1 MALHVPKAP
10 GFQSMMKDGSK
21 FFSGVEEAVIRNID
35 ACKEFSG
42 TVATA
47 FGPNGMNK
55 MVINHLEKLFVT
67 NDAAT
72 IIRELEVEHPAAKMM
87 ILGSQMMEQEVG
99 DGTNFVIILA
109 GALLKEAEDLVRM
122 GLKPT
127 EVAEGYELACRKA
140 LEFLENC
147 ACHEIKDAKN
157 NEEVAK
163 AVKTAVMSKQYGN
176 EDFLADLIV
185 RACTAIVPE
194 KQTTF
199 NVDNVRVAKILG
211 SGLLASQ
218 VISGMVFKRSVE
230 SNINKAEKCKIAVYT
245 CPIDSAQTETKGTVL
260 IKSAQE
266 LTDFSKGEED
276 LLEKQIKEIVDAGV
290 KVVVSGGKVG
300 DLALHYLNKYGIM
313 AVRLMSKW
321 DVRRLCR
328 AVNATPLP
336 KLTPPTA
343 EELGY
348 ADKVQV
354 DELGD
359 TAVVIFKMEAT
370 ESKIST
376 IVVRGATENYMDDIE
391 RAIDDGVN
399 TYKGLCR
406 DGRLVAGAGAVE
418 MELAKEVASF
428 GEKCEGL
435 EQYAV
440 QRFAQALHVVPK
452 MLAENTGVKANVVIA
467 ELAAAHTEGKTY
479 AGFDIESD
487 SASTLKEDGTKHTI
501 NAVENQVFDLLVAKY
516 WGLKYAT
523 DAAATILRVDQ
534 IIMAKRAG
542 GPKAP
547 KQGNGP
553 MDDGEDY

>member
-1 MALHVPKAP
+1 
-10 GFQSMMKDGSK
+10 MMKDGTK

-127 EVAEGYELACRKA
+127 EVAEGYEIACRKA
-140 LEFLENC
+140 LEVLESC

-157 NEEVAK
+157 NEEVRK
-163 AVKTAVMSKQYGN
+163 AVRTAVMSKQYGN

-185 RACTAIVPE
+185 KACTAIVPVA
-194 KQTTF
+194 QTSF
-199 NVDNVRVAKILG
+199 NVDNVRVTKILG
-211 SGLLASQ
+211 SGLMASE
-218 VISGMVFKRSVE
+218 VVSGMVFKRSVE
-230 SNINKAEKCKIAVYT
+230 SNVTKVEKCKVAVYT
-245 CPIDSAQTETKGTVL
+245 CPIDSTQTETKGTVL

-276 LLEKQIKEIVDAGV
+276 LLEKQIKEIVDSGA
-290 KVVVSGGKVG
+290 KVVVSGGKIG
-300 DLALHYLNKYGIM
+300 DLALHYLNKYGLM
-313 AVRLMSKW
+313 AVRLTSKW

-348 ADKVQV
+348 ADLVRV

-359 TAVVIFKMEAT
+359 TSVVIFKMEST
-370 ESKIST
+370 ESKIAT
-376 IVVRGATENYMDDIE
+376 VVVRGATENYMDDIE

-399 TYKGLCR
+399 TYKGICR
-406 DGRLVAGAGAVE
+406 DGRLVAGAGALE
-418 MELAKEVASF
+418 MELAKEVTSY
-428 GEKCEGL
+428 GETLEGL

-467 ELAAAHTEGKTY
+467 ELAAAHTEGKAH

-501 NAVENQVFDLLVAKY
+501 NAVENQVFDLMVAKY

-542 GPKAP
+542 GPKP
-547 KQGNGP
+547 RGGGNGP

>member
-109 GALLKEAEDLVRM
+109 GELLKQAEDLVRM

-127 EVAEGYELACRKA
+127 EVAEGYEIACRKA
-140 LEFLENC
+140 LEVLESC

-157 NEEVAK
+157 NDEVLK
-163 AVKTAVMSKQYGN
+163 AVRTAVMSKQYGN

-185 RACTAIVPE
+185 KACTAIVPVA
-194 KQTTF
+194 QTSF
-199 NVDNVRVAKILG
+199 NVDNVRVTKILG
-211 SGLLASQ
+211 SGLMASE
-218 VISGMVFKRSVE
+218 VVSGMVFKRSVE
-230 SNINKAEKCKIAVYT
+230 SNVTKVEKCKVAVYT
-245 CPIDSAQTETKGTVL
+245 CPIDSTQTETKGTVL

-276 LLEKQIKEIVDAGV
+276 LLEKQIKEIVDSGA
-290 KVVVSGGKVG
+290 KVVVSGGKIG
-300 DLALHYLNKYGIM
+300 DLALHYLNKYGLM
-313 AVRLMSKW
+313 AVRLTSKW

-348 ADKVQV
+348 ADLVRV

-359 TAVVIFKMEAT
+359 TSVVIFKMEAA
-370 ESKIST
+370 ESKIAT
-376 IVVRGATENYMDDIE
+376 VVVRGATENYMDDIE

-399 TYKGLCR
+399 TYKGICR
-406 DGRLVAGAGAVE
+406 DGRLVAGAGALE
-418 MELAKEVASF
+418 MELAKEVTSY

-467 ELAAAHTEGKTY
+467 ELAAAHAEGKAH

-501 NAVENQVFDLLVAKY
+501 NAVENQVFDLMVAKY

-542 GPKAP
+542 GPKP
-547 KQGNGP
+547 RGQGAGP

>member
-1 MALHVPKAP
+1 
-10 GFQSMMKDGSK
+10 MKDGSK

-109 GALLKEAEDLVRM
+109 GELLKQAEDLVRM

-127 EVAEGYELACRKA
+127 EVAEGYEIACRKA
-140 LEFLENC
+140 LEVLESC

-157 NEEVAK
+157 NEEVRK
-163 AVKTAVMSKQYGN
+163 AVRTAVMSKQYGN

-185 RACTAIVPE
+185 KACTAIVPVA
-194 KQTTF
+194 QTSF
-199 NVDNVRVAKILG
+199 NVDNVRVTKILG
-211 SGLLASQ
+211 SGLMASE
-218 VISGMVFKRSVE
+218 VVSGMVFKRSVE
-230 SNINKAEKCKIAVYT
+230 SNVTKVEKCKVAVYT
-245 CPIDSAQTETKGTVL
+245 CPIDSTQTETKGTVL

-276 LLEKQIKEIVDAGV
+276 LLEKQIKEIVDSGA
-290 KVVVSGGKVG
+290 KVVVSGGKIG
-300 DLALHYLNKYGIM
+300 DLALHYLNKYGLM
-313 AVRLMSKW
+313 AVRLTSKW

-348 ADKVQV
+348 ADLVRV

-359 TAVVIFKMEAT
+359 TSVVIFKMEAA
-370 ESKIST
+370 ESKIAT
-376 IVVRGATENYMDDIE
+376 VVVRGATENYMDDIE

-399 TYKGLCR
+399 TYKGICR
-406 DGRLVAGAGAVE
+406 DGRLVAGAGALE
-418 MELAKEVASF
+418 MELAKEVTAY
-428 GEKCEGL
+428 GEKLEGL

-440 QRFAQALHVVPK
+440 QRFATALHVVPK

-467 ELAAAHTEGKTY
+467 ELAAAHAEGKAH

-501 NAVENQVFDLLVAKY
+501 NAVENQVFDLMVAKY

-542 GPKAP
+542 GPKP
-547 KQGNGP
+547 RGGGGGP

>member
-1 MALHVPKAP
+1 MALHVPSAP
-10 GFQSMMKDGSK
+10 GFQSMMKDGSR
-21 FFSGVEEAVIRNID
+21 FFSGLEEAVIRNIE
-35 ACKEFSG
+35 ACKDFSD
-42 TVATA
+42 TVASA

-99 DGTNFVIILA
+99 DGTNFVIIFA

-140 LEFLENC
+140 LEYLENSC
-147 ACHEIKDAKN
+147 CLEIKDAKN
-157 NEEVAK
+157 MDEVRK
-163 AVKTAVMSKQYGN
+163 AIRTSIMSKQYGH
-176 EDFLADLIV
+176 EDFLSDLV
-185 RACTAIVPE
+185 AKACIAIVPE
-194 KQTTF
+194 TQTSF
-199 NVDNVRVAKILG
+199 NVDNVRVTKIPGCGVL
-211 SGLLASQ
+211 SSE
-218 VISGMVFKRSVE
+218 VVSGMVFKRAVE
-230 SNINKAEKCKIAVYT
+230 SDITKAEKCKVVVYT
-245 CPIDSAQTETKGTVL
+245 CPVDATQTETKGTVL
-260 IKSAQE
+260 IKTAQE
-266 LTDFSKGEED
+266 LTDFSKGEEN
-276 LLEKQIKEIVDAGV
+276 LLEKQIKEIADTGV

-300 DLALHYLNKYGIM
+300 DLALHYLNKYGLM
-313 AVRLMSKW
+313 AVRLTSKW

-336 KLTPPTA
+336 KMTAPTA

-348 ADKVQV
+348 ADVV
-354 DELGD
+354 RVEELGD
-359 TAVVIFKMEAT
+359 TSIVVFKMDSS
-370 ESKIST
+370 ESRIAT
-376 IVVRGATENYMDDIE
+376 IVVRGATDNYMDDIE

-399 TYKGLCR
+399 TYKGICR
-406 DGRLVAGAGAVE
+406 DGRLVAGAGAIE
-418 MELAKEVASF
+418 MELSKQVSSF

-452 MLAENTGVKANVVIA
+452 MLAGNSGVKESLIIA
-467 ELAAAHTEGKTY
+467 ELAAAHAEGNANT
-479 AGFDIESD
+479 GFNIESE
-487 SASTLKEDGTKHTI
+487 STGSGGDGAKHTI
-501 NAVENQVFDLLVAKY
+501 DAVEKEVFDLLMLKH

-523 DAAATILRVDQ
+523 NAAATILRVDQ

-547 KQGNGP
+547 KGGGP
-553 MDDGEDY
+553 MDDGDDY

>member
-109 GALLKEAEDLVRM
+109 GELLKQAEDLVRM

-127 EVAEGYELACRKA
+127 EVAEGYEIACRKA
-140 LEFLENC
+140 LEVLETC

-157 NEEVAK
+157 NEEVRK
-163 AVKTAVMSKQYGN
+163 AVRTAVMSKQYGN

-185 RACTAIVPE
+185 KACTAIVPVA
-194 KQTTF
+194 QTSF
-199 NVDNVRVAKILG
+199 NVDNVRVTKILG
-211 SGLLASQ
+211 SGLMASE
-218 VISGMVFKRSVE
+218 VVSGMVFKRSVE
-230 SNINKAEKCKIAVYT
+230 SNVTKVEKCKVAVYT
-245 CPIDSAQTETKGTVL
+245 CPIDSTQTETKGTVL

-276 LLEKQIKEIVDAGV
+276 LLEKQIKEIVDSGA
-290 KVVVSGGKVG
+290 KVVVSGGKIG
-300 DLALHYLNKYGIM
+300 DLALHYLNKYGLM
-313 AVRLMSKW
+313 AVRLTSKW

-348 ADKVQV
+348 ADLVRV

-359 TAVVIFKMEAT
+359 TSVVIFKMEAA
-370 ESKIST
+370 ESKIAT
-376 IVVRGATENYMDDIE
+376 VVVRGATENYMDDIE

-399 TYKGLCR
+399 TYKGICR
-406 DGRLVAGAGAVE
+406 DGRLVAGAGALE
-418 MELAKEVASF
+418 MELAKEVTAY
-428 GEKCEGL
+428 GEKLEGL

-440 QRFAQALHVVPK
+440 QRFATALHVVPK

-467 ELAAAHTEGKTY
+467 ELAAAHAEGKAH

-501 NAVENQVFDLLVAKY
+501 NAVENQVFDLMVAKY

-542 GPKAP
+542 GPKP
-547 KQGNGP
+547 RGGGGGP

>member
-99 DGTNFVIILA
+99 DGTNFVIVLA

-140 LEFLENC
+140 LEFLEHC

-211 SGLLASQ
+211 SGLMASQ
-218 VISGMVFKRSVE
+218 VISGMVFKRTVE
-230 SNINKAEKCKIAVYT
+230 SNITKADNCKIAVYT

-406 DGRLVAGAGAVE
+406 DGRLVAGAGAIE

-467 ELAAAHTEGKTY
+467 ELAAAHAEGKTY